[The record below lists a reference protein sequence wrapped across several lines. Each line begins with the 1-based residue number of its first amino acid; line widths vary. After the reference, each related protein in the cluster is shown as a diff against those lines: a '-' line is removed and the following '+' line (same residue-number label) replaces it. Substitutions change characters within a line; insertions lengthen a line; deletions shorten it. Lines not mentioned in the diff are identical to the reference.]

1 MPMAKSFAA
10 INPLITPQRL
20 RSVEALSY
28 VFLTHTH
35 TYIYIERE
43 REWHKNLYLITN
55 DITLN
60 SPLVQLR
67 YIHLIMATT

>member
-28 VFLTHTH
+28 VFLSLSHTH

-43 REWHKNLYLITN
+43 RHNNLYLITN

-67 YIHLIMATT
+67 YIHLIMAMT